1 MNPSQFIMEF
11 RQYSALELTFV
22 EDFQN
27 KHFRVTR
34 VVPLINK
41 ELSGN
46 RLWVTSQSSS
56 ETKDTPPKVFG
67 IHTYIV
73 YLFTSES
80 QLMAKFLA
88 ISFAD
93 ITIGGRTDI
102 TCVSCSP
109 L

>member
-34 VVPLINK
+34 VVALINK

-46 RLWVTSQSSS
+46 
-56 ETKDTPPKVFG
+56 
-67 IHTYIV
+67 
-73 YLFTSES
+73 
-80 QLMAKFLA
+80 QL
-88 ISFAD
+88 
-93 ITIGGRTDI
+93 
-102 TCVSCSP
+102 
-109 L
+109 